1 MADISAL
8 ELETLWTE
16 FHDVVNMTSQ
26 EIGAVLQTDA
36 GGEAD
41 SAWTSKGL
49 RVLAILQKRRSEL
62 TEEDTRVMY
71 DVVESVEDF
80 TPDAPEASG
89 ADGRPGR
96 AQLMRLGH
104 DPLRSGPQGSL

>member
-16 FHDVVNMTSQ
+16 FHEVVNMTSQ

-36 GGEAD
+36 GGEDD
-41 SAWTSKGL
+41 SEWTRNGL

-62 TEEDTRVMY
+62 TEEDMRVMY

-80 TPDAPEASG
+80 TPEADEASEAG
-89 ADGRPGR
+89 GRPGR
-96 AQLMRLGH
+96 EQLMMLGH
-104 DPLRSGPQGSL
+104 DPLRSGSPGAL